1 MSVVPV
7 VSLSRISKR
16 YPSALALDDVDFEL
30 AAGRI
35 HVLMGENGAGKSTLI
50 KVLTG
55 ATRPDTGTMTL
66 GGRTIRPTCPADAVR
81 LGISTVYQDLDLAPN
96 LSVAENI
103 CLEARRA
110 PWRPLRWS
118 QMRRRA
124 QVALSQLGVSLDPS
138 LPVGSL
144 PTAAQ
149 QMTAIARALERNAR
163 VLVLDEPTS
172 SLDRYETETLLTLLR
187 RLRDSRIAILFVTH
201 FLDQALATG
210 DQLTVFRNG
219 RNVAS
224 WPTNGLTR
232 RDVVEAMLGR
242 PSPTRVGKEF
252 SSQAAPVEMDVA
264 GLGRSRYLEPASFVL
279 RRGEVLGLAGL
290 LGSGRTE
297 LMRLVFG
304 ATPPQSGVVRVR
316 GRVGR
321 FTAPGQAVRAGL
333 GYCTEDRKAEGLLA
347 GLSMLDNLMLVHQVM
362 RGIWRLGSDRDRRRI
377 AHEWVERLRIKTPGL
392 EAPIGSLS
400 GGNQQKVLLARW
412 LAASPSVLLLDD
424 PTRGIDV
431 GAKFEI
437 RTMIRRLASE
447 GMSFLFASSEPEEL
461 AECCDRAL
469 VLRDRAVVGELSAE
483 TLTTQGVVDAISQEA
498 DS

>member
-1 MSVVPV
+1 
-7 VSLSRISKR
+7 
-16 YPSALALDDVDFEL
+16 LDGVDFEL

-55 ATRPDTGTMTL
+55 ATRPDTGTITL
-66 GGRTIRPTCPADAVR
+66 GGRTIRPTSPADAVR

-96 LSVAENI
+96 LSIAENI
-103 CLEARRA
+103 CLEGTRA
-110 PWRPLRWS
+110 PWRPLRWRE
-118 QMRRRA
+118 MRRRA
-124 QVALSQLGVSLDPS
+124 QAALSQLGVALDPS
-138 LPVGSL
+138 LSVGSL

-172 SLDRYETETLLTLLR
+172 SLDRHETETLLALLR
-187 RLRDSRIAILFVTH
+187 NLRDSGIAILFVTH

-232 RDVVEAMLGR
+232 REVVEAMLGR
-242 PSPTRVGKEF
+242 PAPTEVGKER
-252 SSQAAPVEMDVA
+252 SSQAATVVMDVV
-264 GLGRSRYLEPASFVL
+264 GLGRAPYLEPASFVL

-304 ATPPQSGVVRVR
+304 ATPAQTGVVRVR
-316 GRVGR
+316 GRDRR
-321 FTAPGQAVRAGL
+321 FSAPGQAVRAGL
-333 GYCTEDRKAEGLLA
+333 GYCPEDRKAEGLLA
-347 GLSMLDNLMLVHQVM
+347 GLSVLDNLMLVYQVM
-362 RGIWRLGSDRDRRRI
+362 RGIWRLGSERDRRRI
-377 AHEWVERLRIKTPGL
+377 ANEWVARLQIKAPGL
-392 EAPIGSLS
+392 EASIGSLS

-424 PTRGIDV
+424 PTRGVDV

-437 RTMIRRLASE
+437 RAMIRRLASE

-469 VLRDRAVVGELSAE
+469 VLRDRVLIGELPGAA
-483 TLTTQGVVDAISQEA
+483 LTTQGVVDAISQEA